1 MDLHYDCA
9 ESPAAEQPSGKI
21 NKTAFKLFG
30 KRRSGS
36 AMPTIFGVKNKGDG
50 KGTGNIGM
58 VRSKTLD
65 GLADVV
71 LESNKKEEPCTNA
84 GAGQLNTE
92 KSPKV
97 VTINPDVSSDS
108 SVAKSHSFFSLLKRN
123 GKSENVKG
131 ELAEQK
137 PGSRQKRGLKGL
149 FNSMRWSKKDKSYK
163 DDKEGASENQ
173 PGLILPSSLT
183 ASLECIK
190 EETQKPL
197 CEKEKSEE
205 DIPADVP
212 SVEHSGD
219 VNTSAEENPL
229 NGCVESPCPALI
241 TKEPQ
246 LEDPPVIQ
254 QVDNLY
260 QLPDPEVETLP
271 DNKDEDVTGDIPVN
285 TVSIVEPE
293 CDVGQEIAAP
303 DPTTVDPPS
312 EPSFDRI
319 CLMLADV
326 TSLKSFDS
334 LTGCGDVIAD
344 QDDDGGS
351 SKGSKVV
358 PGNGKK
364 VTSKKNANI
373 VAYQGGGEEMASPE
387 EADET
392 YVQELFSMI
401 PQSEGASEKP
411 EKVNGTTQVTAREVK
426 CSDSGR
432 DRNTVK
438 PSKLRQVPIRRKE
451 RGDQNSKGNEK
462 RQCHRNS
469 DEGYWDS
476 TTLGQEEEEPRSVG
490 KQALPRDSCSGDAL
504 YDLYTDPD
512 ESIPKAQAEEPPVS
526 HSHSKPLSPV
536 TASCPVKTASSNKE
550 SKIPISIKH
559 LPVHTTNQG
568 IDSGSGS
575 AAGHSHPVK
584 SELPRTKIPVSKV
597 LVRRVSN
604 KAITETAA
612 GKRAI
617 HDPARKHH

>member
-9 ESPAAEQPSGKI
+9 ESPAVEQPSGKI

-30 KRRSGS
+30 KRKSGS

-50 KGTGNIGM
+50 KGTGKIGM

-71 LESNKKEEPCTNA
+71 LESNKKEELCTET
-84 GAGQLNTE
+84 GASQLNPE
-92 KSPKV
+92 KSPTV
-97 VTINPDVSSDS
+97 VTINADVSPNS
-108 SVAKSHSFFSLLKRN
+108 SVAKSHSFFSLLKKN

-131 ELAEQK
+131 EQAEQK

-163 DDKEGASENQ
+163 DDKEGASESQ

-197 CEKEKSEE
+197 CEKGKSNE

-212 SVEHSGD
+212 SVEHSRD

-229 NGCVESPCPALI
+229 KASEESLCSTLI
-241 TKEPQ
+241 TEEPQ

-254 QVDNLY
+254 HVDNLC

-271 DNKDEDVTGDIPVN
+271 DNKEEDV
-285 TVSIVEPE
+285 
-293 CDVGQEIAAP
+293 
-303 DPTTVDPPS
+303 
-312 EPSFDRI
+312 
-319 CLMLADV
+319 
-326 TSLKSFDS
+326 
-334 LTGCGDVIAD
+334 TGCGDVIAD

-351 SKGSKVV
+351 STGSKVV

-364 VTSKKNANI
+364 VPSNKNTNI
-373 VAYQGGGEEMASPE
+373 VVYQGGGEEMASPE
-387 EADET
+387 QVDET
-392 YVQELFSMI
+392 YVQELFSMV
-401 PQSEGASEKP
+401 PQSEGASEKT
-411 EKVNGTTQVTAREVK
+411 EKVNGTTQVTSREVK
-426 CSDSGR
+426 CSDSGH
-432 DRNTVK
+432 DRKGVK
-438 PSKLRQVPIRRKE
+438 PSKLRQVPIYRKE

-462 RQCHRNS
+462 RQCLRNS

-476 TTLGQEEEEPRSVG
+476 TTPGQEEEEPRSVG
-490 KQALPRDSCSGDAL
+490 KQALARDSCSGDAL

-512 ESIPKAQAEEPPVS
+512 ESIHKAQAEDPPVS

-536 TASCPVKTASSNKE
+536 TTSCPVKTSSSNKE

-568 IDSGSGS
+568 TDSGSGS
-575 AAGHSHPVK
+575 ASGHPHPVK

-604 KAITETAA
+604 KVITETAA

-617 HDPARKHH
+617 HDPTRKYH

>member
-30 KRRSGS
+30 KRKSGS
-36 AMPTIFGVKNKGDG
+36 GMPTIFGVKNKGDS
-50 KGTGNIGM
+50 KGTGKIGM

-71 LESNKKEEPCTNA
+71 LESNKKEEPCTEA
-84 GAGQLNTE
+84 GAGQLNPE

-97 VTINPDVSSDS
+97 LTINADVSSNS
-108 SVAKSHSFFSLLKRN
+108 SVAKSHSFFSLLKKN
-123 GKSENVKG
+123 GKSENVRG
-131 ELAEQK
+131 EQAEQK
-137 PGSRQKRGLKGL
+137 AGSRQKRGLKGL

-163 DDKEGASENQ
+163 DDKEGASESQ

-197 CEKEKSEE
+197 CEKGKSTE

-212 SVEHSGD
+212 LAEHSGD
-219 VNTSAEENPL
+219 VNTSAEENSL
-229 NGCVESPCPALI
+229 KASEESPCSALI
-241 TKEPQ
+241 TEQPQ
-246 LEDPPVIQ
+246 LEDAPLAQ
-254 QVDNLY
+254 LQENLC
-260 QLPDPEVETLP
+260 QLPQPEVETLQN
-271 DNKDEDVTGDIPVN
+271 NKDEHV
-285 TVSIVEPE
+285 
-293 CDVGQEIAAP
+293 
-303 DPTTVDPPS
+303 
-312 EPSFDRI
+312 
-319 CLMLADV
+319 
-326 TSLKSFDS
+326 
-334 LTGCGDVIAD
+334 TGCGDVIAD

-351 SKGSKVV
+351 SMGSKLV

-364 VTSKKNANI
+364 VMSKKNTNI

-387 EADET
+387 QVDET

-401 PQSEGASEKP
+401 PPSEGASEKT
-411 EKVNGTTQVTAREVK
+411 EKVNGTTQASREVK
-426 CSDSGR
+426 CSDSAQ
-432 DRNTVK
+432 DRNAIK
-438 PSKLRQVPIRRKE
+438 PSKLKQVPVYRKE
-451 RGDQNSKGNEK
+451 RGDQNSKANEK
-462 RQCHRNS
+462 RQCLRNS

-476 TTLGQEEEEPRSVG
+476 PTPGQEEEEPRSVG
-490 KQALPRDSCSGDAL
+490 KQALARDSCSGDAL

-512 ESIPKAQAEEPPVS
+512 ESIAKAQVEEPPLS

-536 TASCPVKTASSNKE
+536 TTSCPVKTASSNKE

-568 IDSGSGS
+568 TDSSSGS
-575 AAGHSHPVK
+575 ATGHPHPVK